1 MSISEYAISLKT
13 LSSLSSEAQDL
24 SNDLMATV
32 QTVEADLLRQKVAE
46 LSAEVARLSLLVEME
61 SESPVEMEEN
71 QLAETV
77 RLLKETLLPRQ
88 GTNKQVVRRIPDTGE
103 GEDLDEEEEK
113 STPKAEPVLQ
123 PEQINPVNLVL
134 TYAQAF
140 LSRFGPQT
148 RMALANVLLD
158 VYDRNKWAPP
168 AYLKLIVARNG
179 F

>member
-71 QLAETV
+71 QLAGTV

-103 GEDLDEEEEK
+103 SEDLDEEE

-123 PEQINPVNLVL
+123 PEQINPVNLEL
-134 TYAQAF
+134 TYSQAF

>member
-103 GEDLDEEEEK
+103 SEDLDEEEE

-123 PEQINPVNLVL
+123 PEQINPVNLEL
-134 TYAQAF
+134 TYSQAF

>member
-103 GEDLDEEEEK
+103 GEDRDEEEE

-123 PEQINPVNLVL
+123 PEQINPVNLEL
-134 TYAQAF
+134 TYSQAF

>member
-13 LSSLSSEAQDL
+13 LNSLSSEAQDL

-103 GEDLDEEEEK
+103 GEDLDEEE

-123 PEQINPVNLVL
+123 PEQINPVNLEL
-134 TYAQAF
+134 TYSQAF

>member
-103 GEDLDEEEEK
+103 SEDLDEEE

-123 PEQINPVNLVL
+123 PEQINPVNLKL
-134 TYAQAF
+134 TYSQAF

>member
-88 GTNKQVVRRIPDTGE
+88 GTNKQVVRRIPATGE
-103 GEDLDEEEEK
+103 GEDLDKEE

-123 PEQINPVNLVL
+123 PEQNPVNLEL
-134 TYAQAF
+134 TYSQAF

>member
-88 GTNKQVVRRIPDTGE
+88 GTNKQVVRRITDTGE
-103 GEDLDEEEEK
+103 GEDLDEEEE

-123 PEQINPVNLVL
+123 PEQINPVNLEL
-134 TYAQAF
+134 TYSQAF

>member
-77 RLLKETLLPRQ
+77 RLLKETLRPRQ

-103 GEDLDEEEEK
+103 GEDLDEEEE

-123 PEQINPVNLVL
+123 PEQINPVNLEL
-134 TYAQAF
+134 TYSQAF

>member
-32 QTVEADLLRQKVAE
+32 QTVEADLLGQKVAE

-103 GEDLDEEEEK
+103 GEDLDEEEE

-123 PEQINPVNLVL
+123 PEQINPVNLEL
-134 TYAQAF
+134 TYSQAF

>member
-61 SESPVEMEEN
+61 SDSPVEMEEN

-103 GEDLDEEEEK
+103 GEDLDEEE

-123 PEQINPVNLVL
+123 PEQINPVNLEL
-134 TYAQAF
+134 TYSQAF

>member
-61 SESPVEMEEN
+61 LESPVEMEEN

-103 GEDLDEEEEK
+103 GEDLDEEE

-123 PEQINPVNLVL
+123 PEQINPVNLEL
-134 TYAQAF
+134 TYSQAF

>member
-103 GEDLDEEEEK
+103 SEDLDEEEE
-113 STPKAEPVLQ
+113 STPKAKPVLQ
-123 PEQINPVNLVL
+123 PEQINPVNLEL
-134 TYAQAF
+134 TYSQAF

>member
-13 LSSLSSEAQDL
+13 LSSLSSEARDL

-103 GEDLDEEEEK
+103 GEDLDEE

-123 PEQINPVNLVL
+123 PEQINPVNLEL
-134 TYAQAF
+134 TYSQAF

>member
-46 LSAEVARLSLLVEME
+46 LSADVARLSLLVEME

-103 GEDLDEEEEK
+103 GEDLDEEE

-123 PEQINPVNLVL
+123 PEQINPVNLEL
-134 TYAQAF
+134 TYSQAF

>member
-13 LSSLSSEAQDL
+13 LSSLSGEAQDL

-103 GEDLDEEEEK
+103 SEDLDKEEE

-123 PEQINPVNLVL
+123 PEQINPVNLEL
-134 TYAQAF
+134 TYSPAF